1 MHNSQLLTPSATLVP
16 LKQGDS
22 SDVQGEKFSIFNS
35 QFSRVLVAPL
45 NWGLGH
51 ATRCVPIIRG
61 LLAEGHKVVIAA
73 DGYPLRFLRRE
84 FPHLEWVEFE
94 GLKVEYSDSE
104 SQVGAMLRQL
114 PSFLRGI
121 WREHKELKRIVEAYN
136 IDVVVSDNRF
146 GLWCRDAYSVYM
158 THQLMV
164 KMPRGLQWMEM
175 CVWRLHRWFIKH
187 YDECWVP
194 DVEGED
200 NLSGDLSHKYPLLK
214 NTRFIG
220 VLSRFSAEKV
230 EWEDVRVEAEALDLK
245 ERYDV
250 VAVLSGPEPHRSNL
264 EFEIASMH
272 NAQPTVLS
280 NSEKCIMHNLTPS
293 ASLVPLRQGDNS
305 GVAEVACKEEGENIG
320 KLLTPSALR
329 ARPPKTGGQYGAL
342 NPKLLIVQGLPADDL
357 RLAEH
362 KDGVDYIPHL
372 PTGLLQWYMQEAK
385 EIVCRSGYSSIMD
398 LCTIGRKAHLIPTP
412 GQTEQIYLA
421 EIHG

>member
-1 MHNSQLLTPSATLVP
+1 MPFGFIFEMENSQ
-16 LKQGDS
+16 
-22 SDVQGEKFSIFNS
+22 FSILNS

-61 LLAEGHKVVIAA
+61 LLAEGYKVVIAA

-164 KMPRGLQWMEM
+164 KMPRGLQWMER
-175 CVWRLHRWFIKH
+175 CVWRLHRWFINH

-250 VAVLSGPEPHRSNL
+250 VAVLSGPEPHRTILEKQITDYRLQITNVNPSVLRTAPLKQGSN
-264 EFEIASMH
+264 M
-272 NAQPTVLS
+272 
-280 NSEKCIMHNLTPS
+280 S
-293 ASLVPLRQGDNS
+293 ACDSLVQLP
-305 GVAEVACKEEGENIG
+305 
-320 KLLTPSALR
+320 T
-329 ARPPKTGGQYGAL
+329 
-342 NPKLLIVQGLPADDL
+342 LIVQGLPADDL

-372 PTGLLQWYMQEAK
+372 PTELLQWYMQEAK

>member
-1 MHNSQLLTPSATLVP
+1 MPFGFIFEMENSRFLTFNFQIS
-16 LKQGDS
+16 DS
-22 SDVQGEKFSIFNS
+22 
-35 QFSRVLVAPL
+35 SRVLVAPL

-61 LLAEGHKVVIAA
+61 LLAEGYEVVIAA

-94 GLKVEYSDSE
+94 GVKVKYADGQ

-121 WREHKELKRIVEAYN
+121 WREHKELKRIVERYE

-146 GLWCRDAYSVYM
+146 GLWCGDVHSVYM

-164 KMPRGLQWMEM
+164 KMPRGLKWMEWA
-175 CVWRLHRWFIKH
+175 VWRLHRWFIGH

-214 NTRFIG
+214 NTKFIG
-220 VLSRFSAEKV
+220 PLSRFSTTPIR
-230 EWEDVRVEAEALDLK
+230 WEDVRVEAEALGLK

-250 VAVLSGPEPHRSNL
+250 VAVLSGPEPHRTNL
-264 EFEIASMH
+264 EKQITDYRLQIIDGSSF
-272 NAQPTVLS
+272 
-280 NSEKCIMHNLTPS
+280 
-293 ASLVPLRQGDNS
+293 
-305 GVAEVACKEEGENIG
+305 
-320 KLLTPSALR
+320 
-329 ARPPKTGGQYGAL
+329 
-342 NPKLLIVQGLPADDL
+342 LIIQGLPADDL

-362 KDGVDYIPHL
+362 RDGVDYIPHL
-372 PTGLLQWYMQEAK
+372 QTELLQWYMQEAR

-398 LCTIGRKAHLIPTP
+398 LHTIGRKAHLIPTP

>member
-1 MHNSQLLTPSATLVP
+1 MRNEELGIRNEELGIRNKKCLNFTPHSSLLIPNS
-16 LKQGDS
+16 
-22 SDVQGEKFSIFNS
+22 
-35 QFSRVLVAPL
+35 SRVLVAPL

-51 ATRCVPIIRG
+51 ATRCVPIIKE
-61 LLAEGHKVVIAA
+61 LIEQGHEVVIAA

-94 GLKVEYSDSE
+94 GLKVRYADGQ

-114 PSFLRGI
+114 PSFVRGI
-121 WREHKELKRIVEAYN
+121 WCEHKELKRIVKAYE

-146 GLWCRDAYSVYM
+146 GLWCKGVHSVYM

-164 KMPRGLQWMEM
+164 KMPRGLKWMEWG
-175 CVWRLHRWFIKH
+175 VWRLHRWFIKH

-194 DVEGED
+194 DVEGEG

-214 NTRFIG
+214 NTKFIG
-220 VLSRFSAEKV
+220 VLSRFSREKV
-230 EWEDVRVEAEALDLK
+230 EWEDVRVEAEALDLG

-250 VAVLSGPEPHRSNL
+250 VAVLSGPEPHRRNL
-264 EFEIASMH
+264 ELEISSMH
-272 NAQPTVLS
+272 NAQCT
-280 NSEKCIMHNLTPS
+280 IHNY
-293 ASLVPLRQGDNS
+293 D
-305 GVAEVACKEEGENIG
+305 
-320 KLLTPSALR
+320 
-329 ARPPKTGGQYGAL
+329 KT
-342 NPKLLIVQGLPADDL
+342 LLIIQGLPADDL

-398 LCTIGRKAHLIPTP
+398 LHTIGRKAHLIPTP

>member
-1 MHNSQLLTPSATLVP
+1 MRNEELGVRNEELGIRNKKCLNFTPHSSLLIP
-16 LKQGDS
+16 
-22 SDVQGEKFSIFNS
+22 N
-35 QFSRVLVAPL
+35 FSRVLVAPL

-51 ATRCVPIIRG
+51 ATRCVPIIRE
-61 LLAEGHKVVIAA
+61 LIEQGHEVVIAA

-94 GLKVEYSDSE
+94 GLKVRYADGQ
-104 SQVGAMLRQL
+104 SQVRAMLRQL
-114 PSFLRGI
+114 PGFVRGI
-121 WREHKELKRIVEAYN
+121 WREHKELKRIVKAYE

-146 GLWCRDAYSVYM
+146 GLWCKGVHSVYM

-164 KMPRGLQWMEM
+164 KMPRGLKWMEWG
-175 CVWRLHRWFIKH
+175 VWRLHRWFIKH

-194 DVEGED
+194 DVEGEG

-214 NTRFIG
+214 NTKFIG
-220 VLSRFSAEKV
+220 VLSRFSREKV
-230 EWEDVRVEAEALDLK
+230 EWEDVRVEAEALDLG

-250 VAVLSGPEPHRSNL
+250 VAVLSGPEPHRTNL
-264 EFEIASMH
+264 ERQVIDYRLQIADNS
-272 NAQPTVLS
+272 QRSTV
-280 NSEKCIMHNLTPS
+280 NSQQALTPS
-293 ASLVPLRQGDNS
+293 GQALVPLKQGDNKIVDVQFS
-305 GVAEVACKEEGENIG
+305 FLI
-320 KLLTPSALR
+320 PHSSF
-329 ARPPKTGGQYGAL
+329 
-342 NPKLLIVQGLPADDL
+342 LIVQGLPADDL

-362 KDGVDYIPHL
+362 RDGVDYIPHL

-398 LCTIGRKAHLIPTP
+398 LHTIGRKAHLIPTP

>member
-1 MHNSQLLTPSATLVP
+1 MPVIREL
-16 LKQGDS
+16 LKQKC
-22 SDVQGEKFSIFNS
+22 E
-35 QFSRVLVAPL
+35 
-45 NWGLGH
+45 
-51 ATRCVPIIRG
+51 
-61 LLAEGHKVVIAA
+61 VVIAE
-73 DGYPLRFLRRE
+73 DGYPLKFLRQE
-84 FPHLEWVEFE
+84 FPHLEWVDFE
-94 GLKVEYSDSE
+94 GLKVEYADGQ

-114 PSFLRGI
+114 PRFLHDI
-121 WREHKELKRIVEAYN
+121 WREHKELKRIVEAYD

-164 KMPRGLQWMEM
+164 KMPRRLKWMEWA
-175 CVWRLHRWFIKH
+175 VWRLHRWFIGH

-200 NLSGDLSHKYPLLK
+200 NLSGDLSHKYPLLN

-230 EWEDVRVEAEALDLK
+230 EWEAVRVEAEALDLK

-250 VAVLSGPEPHRSNL
+250 VAVISGPEPHRTNL
-264 EFEIASMH
+264 ERQITDYRLQIADSS
-272 NAQPTVLS
+272 QRSTV
-280 NSEKCIMHNLTPS
+280 NSQLALTPS
-293 ASLVPLRQGDNS
+293 GQALVPLKQGDNKIVDVQFS
-305 GVAEVACKEEGENIG
+305 FLILSPKAQR
-320 KLLTPSALR
+320 PSV
-329 ARPPKTGGQYGAL
+329 PHFS
-342 NPKLLIVQGLPADDL
+342 LLIVQGLPEDDL
-357 RLAEH
+357 SLAEH

-372 PTGLLQWYMQEAK
+372 PTELLQWYMQEAK

-398 LCTIGRKAHLIPTP
+398 LYTIGRKAHLIPTP

>member
-16 LKQGDS
+16 LKQGDN
-22 SDVQGEKFSIFNS
+22 SDVQSEQNSIFLPNFQKPSVFNS
-35 QFSRVLVAPL
+35 QLSTFNFQLSRVLVAPL

-51 ATRCVPIIRG
+51 ATRCVPIIKE
-61 LLAEGHKVVIAA
+61 LIEQGHEVVIAA

-94 GLKVEYSDSE
+94 GFKVEYADGE

-121 WREHKELKRIVEAYN
+121 WREHKELKRIVERYE

-146 GLWCRDAYSVYM
+146 GLWCKDVHSVYM

-164 KMPRGLQWMEM
+164 KMPRGLKWMEWA
-175 CVWRLHRWFIKH
+175 VWRLHRWFIKH

-220 VLSRFSAEKV
+220 PLSRFSTTPIR
-230 EWEDVRVEAEALDLK
+230 WEDVRIEAEAVDLK

-250 VAVLSGPEPHRSNL
+250 VAVLSGPEPHRTNL
-264 EFEIASMH
+264 EKQI
-272 NAQPTVLS
+272 T
-280 NSEKCIMHNLTPS
+280 
-293 ASLVPLRQGDNS
+293 DNS
-305 GVAEVACKEEGENIG
+305 R
-320 KLLTPSALR
+320 LSTFDFQLST
-329 ARPPKTGGQYGAL
+329 
-342 NPKLLIVQGLPADDL
+342 LIVQGLPADDL

-372 PTGLLQWYMQEAK
+372 PTRLLQWYMQEAK
-385 EIVCRSGYSSIMD
+385 QIVCRSGYSSIMD
-398 LCTIGRKAHLIPTP
+398 LHTIGRKAHLIPTP
-412 GQTEQIYLA
+412 GQTEQEYLKI
-421 EIHG
+421 IHNS

>member
-1 MHNSQLLTPSATLVP
+1 M
-16 LKQGDS
+16 S
-22 SDVQGEKFSIFNS
+22 SCIKIKS
-35 QFSRVLVAPL
+35 SRVLVAPL

-61 LLAEGHKVVIAA
+61 LLAEGHEVVIAA
-73 DGYPLRFLRRE
+73 DGYPLRFLRQE

-94 GLKVEYSDSE
+94 GLKVEYSNGQ
-104 SQVGAMLRQL
+104 SQVGAMLRQV

-121 WREHKELKRIVEAYN
+121 WREHKELKRIVEAYD

-146 GLWCRDAYSVYM
+146 GLWCKGVHSVYV

-164 KMPRGLQWMEM
+164 KMPRGLEWMEWA
-175 CVWRLHRWFIKH
+175 VWLLHRWFIGH

-200 NLSGDLSHKYPLLK
+200 NLSGDLSHKYPILK
-214 NTRFIG
+214 NTKFIG
-220 VLSRFSAEKV
+220 PLSRFSAEGV
-230 EWEDVRVEAEALDLK
+230 EWEDVRVEAEALGLK

-250 VAVLSGPEPHRSNL
+250 VAVISGPEPHRSNL
-264 EFEIASMH
+264 ELEIASIH
-272 NAQPTVLS
+272 NY
-280 NSEKCIMHNLTPS
+280 
-293 ASLVPLRQGDNS
+293 D
-305 GVAEVACKEEGENIG
+305 
-320 KLLTPSALR
+320 
-329 ARPPKTGGQYGAL
+329 KT
-342 NPKLLIVQGLPADDL
+342 LLIIQGLPADDL

-398 LCTIGRKAHLIPTP
+398 LYTIGRKAHLIPTP
-412 GQTEQIYLA
+412 GQTEQEYLKIRN
-421 EIHG
+421 EELGTEGL

>member
-1 MHNSQLLTPSATLVP
+1 MPFGFIFEMENSQSYHQRHRFLTFNFLSPNSQRPSV
-16 LKQGDS
+16 
-22 SDVQGEKFSIFNS
+22 FNS
-35 QFSRVLVAPL
+35 QFSTFNSQLSRVLVAPL

-51 ATRCVPIIRG
+51 ATRCVPIIKG
-61 LLAEGHKVVIAA
+61 LLADGYKVVIAA

-94 GLKVEYSDSE
+94 GLKVRYADGE

-121 WREHKELKRIVEAYN
+121 WHEHKELKRIVEVYD

-164 KMPRGLQWMEM
+164 KMPRGLQWMERS
-175 CVWRLHRWFIKH
+175 VWRLHRWFIKH

-194 DVEGED
+194 DVEDDD

-214 NTRFIG
+214 NTKFIG

-230 EWEDVRVEAEALDLK
+230 EWEAVRVEAEALDLK

-264 EFEIASMH
+264 ELEIASMH
-272 NAQPTVLS
+272 NSQFT
-280 NSEKCIMHNLTPS
+280 IHNLT
-293 ASLVPLRQGDNS
+293 L
-305 GVAEVACKEEGENIG
+305 
-320 KLLTPSALR
+320 SALR

-342 NPKLLIVQGLPADDL
+342 NPKLLIVQGLPEDDL

-372 PTGLLQWYMQEAK
+372 PTELLQWYMQEAK

-398 LCTIGRKAHLIPTP
+398 LYTIGRKAHLIPTP

>member
-1 MHNSQLLTPSATLVP
+1 MPFGFIFEMENSRFLTFNFQIS
-16 LKQGDS
+16 DS
-22 SDVQGEKFSIFNS
+22 
-35 QFSRVLVAPL
+35 SRVLVAPL

-51 ATRCVPIIRG
+51 ATRCVPIIKG
-61 LLAEGHKVVIAA
+61 LLAEGHEVVIAA

-94 GLKVEYSDSE
+94 GLKVRYADGQ

-121 WREHKELKRIVEAYN
+121 WREHKELKRIVERYE

-146 GLWCRDAYSVYM
+146 GLWCRDVHSVYV

-164 KMPRGLQWMEM
+164 KMPRGLKWMEWA
-175 CVWRLHRWFIKH
+175 VWRLHRWFIGH

-214 NTRFIG
+214 NTKFIG
-220 VLSRFSAEKV
+220 PLSRFSTTSIR
-230 EWEDVRVEAEALDLK
+230 WEDVRVEAEALGLK

-250 VAVLSGPEPHRSNL
+250 VAVLSGPEPHRTNL
-264 EFEIASMH
+264 EREITDYRLQITDNGLQITNNS
-272 NAQPTVLS
+272 QQSTV
-280 NSEKCIMHNLTPS
+280 NSQQTLTPS
-293 ASLVPLRQGDNS
+293 RQGS
-305 GVAEVACKEEGENIG
+305 
-320 KLLTPSALR
+320 
-329 ARPPKTGGQYGAL
+329 KTDGSS
-342 NPKLLIVQGLPADDL
+342 LLIVQGLPADDL

-362 KDGVDYIPHL
+362 KNGVDYIPHL
-372 PTGLLQWYMQEAK
+372 PTELLQWYMQEAR

-398 LCTIGRKAHLIPTP
+398 LHTIGRKAHLIPTP

>member
-1 MHNSQLLTPSATLVP
+1 MRNEELGISNGILGMKNEKYLNFTPH
-16 LKQGDS
+16 
-22 SDVQGEKFSIFNS
+22 FSFLIPYS
-35 QFSRVLVAPL
+35 SRVLVAPL

-51 ATRCVPIIRG
+51 ATRCVPIIKG
-61 LLAEGHKVVIAA
+61 LLADEHKVVIAA

-94 GLKVEYSDSE
+94 GLKVEYSDSK

-121 WREHKELKRIVEAYN
+121 WREHKELKRIVEAYD

-146 GLWCRDAYSVYM
+146 GLWCKDAYSVYM

-164 KMPRGLQWMEM
+164 KMPRGLQWMER
-175 CVWRLHRWFIKH
+175 CVWRLHHWFIKH

-230 EWEDVRVEAEALDLK
+230 EWEAVRVEAEALDLK

-250 VAVLSGPEPHRSNL
+250 VAVLSGPEPHRTNL
-264 EFEIASMH
+264 ERQITDYRLQIADNSQRSMVDG
-272 NAQPTVLS
+272 QQV
-280 NSEKCIMHNLTPS
+280 LTPS
-293 ASLVPLRQGDNS
+293 GQALVPLKQGDNKIVDFQFS
-305 GVAEVACKEEGENIG
+305 FFIPHFIAKG
-320 KLLTPSALR
+320 S
-329 ARPPKTGGQYGAL
+329 KTDGSSF
-342 NPKLLIVQGLPADDL
+342 LIIQGLPEDDL

-362 KDGVDYIPHL
+362 RDGVDYIPHL
-372 PTGLLQWYMQEAK
+372 PTELLQWYMQEAK

-398 LCTIGRKAHLIPTP
+398 LYTIGRKAHLIPTP

>member
-1 MHNSQLLTPSATLVP
+1 MKNSQ
-16 LKQGDS
+16 
-22 SDVQGEKFSIFNS
+22 FSILNS

-61 LLAEGHKVVIAA
+61 LIEQGHEVVIAA

-94 GLKVEYSDSE
+94 GLKVRYADGE

-121 WREHKELKRIVEAYN
+121 WHEHKELKRIVKVYD

-146 GLWCRDAYSVYM
+146 GLWCRDVHSVYM

-164 KMPRGLQWMEM
+164 KMPRGLQWMER

-214 NTRFIG
+214 NTKFIG
-220 VLSRFSAEKV
+220 PLSRFSTTPIR
-230 EWEDVRVEAEALDLK
+230 WEDVRVEAEALDLRQ
-245 ERYDV
+245 RYDV
-250 VAVLSGPEPHRSNL
+250 VAVISGPEPHRSNL
-264 EFEIASMH
+264 ELEIASMH

-280 NSEKCIMHNLTPS
+280 NSEKCTIHNCYFSSRLKT
-293 ASLVPLRQGDNS
+293 
-305 GVAEVACKEEGENIG
+305 IG
-320 KLLTPSALR
+320 SAL
-329 ARPPKTGGQYGAL
+329 TL
-342 NPKLLIVQGLPADDL
+342 NSQFSTLNSQLSTLIVQGLPEDDL

-372 PTGLLQWYMQEAK
+372 PTELLQWYMQEAK

-398 LCTIGRKAHLIPTP
+398 LYTIGRKAHLIPTP

-421 EIHG
+421 EIHK

>member
-1 MHNSQLLTPSATLVP
+1 M
-16 LKQGDS
+16 S
-22 SDVQGEKFSIFNS
+22 SCIKIKS
-35 QFSRVLVAPL
+35 SRVLVAPL

-61 LLAEGHKVVIAA
+61 LLAEGYEVVIAA
-73 DGYPLRFLRRE
+73 DGYPLKFLRRE
-84 FPHLEWVEFE
+84 FPHLERVEFE
-94 GLKVEYSDSE
+94 GLKVRYADGE

-121 WREHKELKRIVEAYN
+121 WREHKELKRIVETYD

-146 GLWCRDAYSVYM
+146 GLWCRDVHSVYV

-164 KMPRGLQWMEM
+164 KMPRGLKWMEWA
-175 CVWRLHRWFIKH
+175 VWRLHRWFIGH

-194 DVEGED
+194 DVEEED

-214 NTRFIG
+214 NTKFIG
-220 VLSRFSAEKV
+220 PLSRFSTEKV
-230 EWEDVRVEAEALDLK
+230 EWEQVRVEAEALGLK

-250 VAVLSGPEPHRSNL
+250 VAVLSGPEPHRTNL
-264 EFEIASMH
+264 EREITDYRLQIIDGS
-272 NAQPTVLS
+272 S
-280 NSEKCIMHNLTPS
+280 F
-293 ASLVPLRQGDNS
+293 
-305 GVAEVACKEEGENIG
+305 
-320 KLLTPSALR
+320 
-329 ARPPKTGGQYGAL
+329 
-342 NPKLLIVQGLPADDL
+342 LIIQGLPADDL

-362 KDGVDYIPHL
+362 KNGVDYIPHL
-372 PTGLLQWYMQEAK
+372 PTELLQWYMQEAK

-398 LCTIGRKAHLIPTP
+398 LYTIGRKAHLIPTP

>member
-1 MHNSQLLTPSATLVP
+1 MRNEELGISNGKLGMKNEKYLNFTPHFSFLVP
-16 LKQGDS
+16 HS
-22 SDVQGEKFSIFNS
+22 
-35 QFSRVLVAPL
+35 SRVLVAPL

-51 ATRCVPIIRG
+51 ATRCVPIIKG
-61 LLAEGHKVVIAA
+61 LLADGHKVVIAA

-121 WREHKELKRIVEAYN
+121 WHEHKELKRIVEAYD

-164 KMPRGLQWMEM
+164 KMPRGLQWMER

-214 NTRFIG
+214 NTKFIG

-230 EWEDVRVEAEALDLK
+230 EWEAVRVEAEALDLRQ
-245 ERYDV
+245 RYDV

-264 EFEIASMH
+264 ELEIASMH
-272 NAQPTVLS
+272 NSQFT
-280 NSEKCIMHNLTPS
+280 IHN
-293 ASLVPLRQGDNS
+293 
-305 GVAEVACKEEGENIG
+305 
-320 KLLTPSALR
+320 LTPSALR

>member
-1 MHNSQLLTPSATLVP
+1 MFARNNSQLST
-16 LKQGDS
+16 
-22 SDVQGEKFSIFNS
+22 FNS
-35 QFSRVLVAPL
+35 RLLRVLVAPL

-51 ATRCVPIIRG
+51 ATRCVPIIRR
-61 LLAEGHKVVIAA
+61 LLDEGHEVVIAA

-94 GLKVEYSDSE
+94 GLKVEYADGE

-114 PSFLRGI
+114 PVFLRGI
-121 WREHKELKRIVEAYN
+121 WREHRELKRIVERYE
-136 IDVVVSDNRF
+136 IDVVISDNRF
-146 GLWCRDAYSVYM
+146 GLWCRDVYSVYM

-164 KMPRGLQWMEM
+164 KMPRGLRWMEWG
-175 CVWRLHRWFIKH
+175 VWRLHRWFIRH

-194 DVEGED
+194 DVEGEG

-214 NTRFIG
+214 NTKFIG

-230 EWEDVRVEAEALDLK
+230 EWDDVRVEAEALGLQ

-250 VAVLSGPEPHRSNL
+250 VAVISGPEPHRTNL
-264 EFEIASMH
+264 EREITDYRLQITDNFIAEGLKIESFK
-272 NAQPTVLS
+272 LS
-280 NSEKCIMHNLTPS
+280 T
-293 ASLVPLRQGDNS
+293 
-305 GVAEVACKEEGENIG
+305 
-320 KLLTPSALR
+320 
-329 ARPPKTGGQYGAL
+329 L
-342 NPKLLIVQGLPADDL
+342 NFQLSTLIVQGLPAEDL

-362 KDGVDYIPHL
+362 RDGVDYIPHL
-372 PTGLLQWYMQEAK
+372 PTGLLQWYMQEAG

-398 LCTIGRKAHLIPTP
+398 LYTIWRKAHLIPTP

>member
-1 MHNSQLLTPSATLVP
+1 MPFGFIFEMENSQFYHQRHRFLTVNFLSSRVQRPLV
-16 LKQGDS
+16 
-22 SDVQGEKFSIFNS
+22 E
-35 QFSRVLVAPL
+35 FSRVLVAPL

-73 DGYPLRFLRRE
+73 DGYPLKFLRQE

-94 GLKVEYSDSE
+94 GLKVRYADGQ

-121 WREHKELKRIVEAYN
+121 WREHKELKRIVEAYD
-136 IDVVVSDNRF
+136 IDMVVSDNRF
-146 GLWCRDAYSVYM
+146 GLWCRDAYSVYV

-164 KMPRGLQWMEM
+164 KMPRGLKWMEWA
-175 CVWRLHRWFIKH
+175 VWRLHRWFIKH

-200 NLSGDLSHKYPLLK
+200 NLSGDLSHKYPLLN

-230 EWEDVRVEAEALDLK
+230 EWEAVRVEAEALDLK

-250 VAVLSGPEPHRSNL
+250 VAVLSGPEPHRTNL
-264 EFEIASMH
+264 ERQITDYRLQIADSS
-272 NAQPTVLS
+272 QRSTV
-280 NSEKCIMHNLTPS
+280 NSQLALTPS
-293 ASLVPLRQGDNS
+293 GQALVPLKQGDNKIVDVQFS
-305 GVAEVACKEEGENIG
+305 FLILSPKAQR
-320 KLLTPSALR
+320 PSV
-329 ARPPKTGGQYGAL
+329 PHFS
-342 NPKLLIVQGLPADDL
+342 LLIVQGLPEDDL

>member
-1 MHNSQLLTPSATLVP
+1 MRNEEWGIRNGELGMKNEKYLNFTPHFSLLIPNS
-16 LKQGDS
+16 
-22 SDVQGEKFSIFNS
+22 
-35 QFSRVLVAPL
+35 SRVLVAPL

-51 ATRCVPIIRG
+51 ATRCVPIIRR
-61 LLAEGHKVVIAA
+61 LLEEGHEVVIAA
-73 DGYPLRFLRRE
+73 DGYPLQFLRRE

-94 GLKVEYSDSE
+94 GLKVEYADGE
-104 SQVGAMLRQL
+104 SQVGAMVRQL

-121 WREHKELKRIVEAYN
+121 WREHRELKRIVEAYD

-146 GLWCRDAYSVYM
+146 GLWCKDAYSVYM

-164 KMPRGLQWMEM
+164 KMPRGLRWMEWG
-175 CVWRLHRWFIKH
+175 VWRLHRWFMRH

-194 DVEGED
+194 DLAGED

-214 NTRFIG
+214 NTKFIG

-230 EWEDVRVEAEALDLK
+230 EWEDVRVEAEALGLK

-250 VAVLSGPEPHRSNL
+250 VAVLSGPEPHRTNL
-264 EFEIASMH
+264 EREITDYRLQIADNS
-272 NAQPTVLS
+272 QQSTVNSQQTLTLS
-280 NSEKCIMHNLTPS
+280 
-293 ASLVPLRQGDNS
+293 RQGS
-305 GVAEVACKEEGENIG
+305 
-320 KLLTPSALR
+320 
-329 ARPPKTGGQYGAL
+329 KTDGSSF
-342 NPKLLIVQGLPADDL
+342 LIIQGLPADDL

-362 KDGVDYIPHL
+362 RGGVDYIPHL
-372 PTGLLQWYMQEAK
+372 PTELLQWYMQEAK

-398 LCTIGRKAHLIPTP
+398 LHTIGRKAHLIPTP